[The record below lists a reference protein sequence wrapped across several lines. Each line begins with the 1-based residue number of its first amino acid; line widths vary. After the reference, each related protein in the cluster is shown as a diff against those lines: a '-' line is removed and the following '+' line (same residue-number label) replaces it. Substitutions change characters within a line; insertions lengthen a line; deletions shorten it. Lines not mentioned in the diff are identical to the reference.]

1 MLKESC
7 ITSEALMED
16 VDTTLVDYDMNGYM
30 SETYSAY
37 DSEFGF
43 DADGESCYDMDY
55 RSQSRLNDFGDDD
68 CADAQSVEDMIIAI

>member
-16 VDTTLVDYDMNGYM
+16 VDTTLVDYDVNGYM

-43 DADGESCYDMDY
+43 DADG
-55 RSQSRLNDFGDDD
+55 
-68 CADAQSVEDMIIAI
+68 